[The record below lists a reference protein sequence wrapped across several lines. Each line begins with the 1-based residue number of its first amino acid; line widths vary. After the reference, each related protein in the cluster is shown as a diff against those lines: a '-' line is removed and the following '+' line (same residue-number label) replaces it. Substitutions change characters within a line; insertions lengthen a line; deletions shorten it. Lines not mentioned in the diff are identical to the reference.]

1 MSKITIETVQ
11 KALIQSRIDDDSRK
25 EVLKKIREFV
35 ESDKEEPE
43 PRVKRQLVPVVF
55 GDDGDDMTASIIA
68 IPEDEHPGKVL
79 SIISAAAT
87 DFNASK
93 RGRKLPVMNVAE
105 TIENVSARFFKEHG
119 AVVRTKTPVVVVRSD
134 NEL

>member
-79 SIISAAAT
+79 DIISAAAT
-87 DFNASK
+87 DFNASP

-105 TIENVSARFFKEHG
+105 AIENISARFFKAHG
-119 AVVRTKTPVVVVRSD
+119 AVVRTKTPVMVVRSD